1 VSAGVDVDNTGLLGI
16 EAQQIVAAEEEK
28 VCTIRTRKGGEAVE
42 IAIPCTN

>member
-1 VSAGVDVDNTGLLGI
+1 MSASVEVDTAGLLGI
-16 EAQQIVAAEEEK
+16 EAEQVVAAEKEK